1 MIISIVNQKGGVGK
15 TTLAVNLAGM
25 IQAAGKKFLLVD
37 TDPQGSLVQWRSV
50 NPKSP
55 VRVSHYLNKLA
66 IICQGDFSQHGIVPD
81 KNYVKRLSVMEIVLC
96 CRLGYVPSWRA
107 WLRKYPQRD
116 IDKVFA
122 LLESIGLL

>member
-25 IQAAGKKFLLVD
+25 IQAAGKKLLLVD

-50 NPKSP
+50 NPKSR

-66 IICQGDFSQHGIVPD
+66 IICQGDFSPAWYCPGQKLRETAVSYGKCIVRPGGICSLLACLVE
-81 KNYVKRLSVMEIVLC
+81 KVSTE
-96 CRLGYVPSWRA
+96 GY
-107 WLRKYPQRD
+107 
-116 IDKVFA
+116 
-122 LLESIGLL
+122 